1 MDTPSPETTENEP
14 IISIETE
21 TVQEDRLTKEVAGE
35 NIQFNNGLAASVTA
49 QNDLSV
55 RDSLVFIAR
64 SEGNTEV
71 QNSGAVAMVAG
82 GNMQL
87 TNGGA
92 QVMVVGGNS
101 ELTNGGAQVMVVGGE
116 MTAHKS
122 FIGVAVTNQLNLSED
137 SKILLDK
144 PQALLFG
151 AAFGAVFALVRWL
164 LRKKG

>member
-1 MDTPSPETTENEP
+1 
-14 IISIETE
+14 
-21 TVQEDRLTKEVAGE
+21 
-35 NIQFNNGLAASVTA
+35 
-49 QNDLSV
+49 
-55 RDSLVFIAR
+55 
-64 SEGNTEV
+64 
-71 QNSGAVAMVAG
+71 
-82 GNMQL
+82 
-87 TNGGA
+87 
-92 QVMVVGGNS
+92 
-101 ELTNGGAQVMVVGGE
+101 VGGE